1 VVKLQGQ
8 PFVLEDHREA
18 VMDMRIRSRC
28 RYVRITIVIHTGFT
42 HVTVT
47 SCTTALR
54 HTSGQDTITVTDI
67 EYAFFLHMFTDM
79 YTME

>member
-1 VVKLQGQ
+1 MVQ
-8 PFVLEDHREA
+8 E
-18 VMDMRIRSRC
+18 
-28 RYVRITIVIHTGFT
+28 YT

-47 SCTTALR
+47 SCTTALL
-54 HTSGQDTITVTDI
+54 HTSGQDTITVMDT